1 MKALFLVLCAA
12 STLYAAPI
20 RQQVS
25 RDGWIT
31 NTIEEVATPQE
42 VVRTLSDYH
51 PQAQTRGGGEE
62 IVIIDQIINLGQK
75 IWAIIEKNH
84 PVVNINY
91 QYANALPA
99 GVKSS
104 SELEGFSDLVFRSY
118 RMYGKNL
125 FGVTVY
131 DVTYTLVHRYGG
143 SYLGKGRYLEN
154 VTVLPHNVEVA
165 WGYKVSLDV
174 NNVSVLNVGT
184 KDKPVGAVT
193 MGLEFNVH
201 TAVKSA
207 DFKSVF
213 GFRGDSA
220 NVQTIE

>member
-1 MKALFLVLCAA
+1 MKALFLVLCVA
-12 STLYAAPI
+12 SNLYAAPVK
-20 RQQVS
+20 QQVS
-25 RDGWIT
+25 RDGWMT

-42 VVRTLSDYH
+42 VIRELSRYNPRSFSAGSD
-51 PQAQTRGGGEE
+51 EL
-62 IVIIDQIINLGQK
+62 VIIDQIINLGEK
-75 IWAIIEKNH
+75 IWTIIEKNH

-91 QYANALPA
+91 QYANALPQ
-99 GVKSS
+99 GVKNS

-125 FGVTVY
+125 FGITVY

-143 SYLGKGRYLEN
+143 SYNGKGRYLEN

-165 WGYKVSLDV
+165 WGYTVTLNV
-174 NNVSVLNVGT
+174 NSVSVLNVGT
-184 KDKPVGAVT
+184 KENPIGAVT
-193 MGLEFNVH
+193 MGLDFNVH
-201 TAVKSA
+201 TVLKSA

-220 NVQTIE
+220 DVRTIE